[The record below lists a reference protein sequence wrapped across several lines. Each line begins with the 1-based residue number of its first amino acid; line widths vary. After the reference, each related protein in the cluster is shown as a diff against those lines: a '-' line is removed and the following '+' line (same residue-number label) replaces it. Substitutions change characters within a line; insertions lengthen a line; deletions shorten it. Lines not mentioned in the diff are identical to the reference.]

1 MIQTSDNTILSLD
14 LGIKTGWALYKTDAL
29 ITSGT
34 IQFKTNRFE
43 GGGMR
48 YLKFKQWLTQL
59 KNTHGQIDEVHFE
72 EVRMHRGKGKNGR
85 VTFNV
90 DAAHAYGGFVATLT
104 AWCEHHEIPYAAMP
118 VGKIKKHI
126 TGKGNANKQAVIKA
140 IKAKGFDPTD
150 DNEADALALL
160 DLILTQNQRRLI

>member
-1 MIQTSDNTILSLD
+1 MIPDNLILTLD
-14 LGIKTGWALYKTDAL
+14 LGIKTGWALHKQDGT
-29 ITSGT
+29 IISGT
-34 IQFKTNRFE
+34 AHFKTNRFE

-48 YLKFKQWLTQL
+48 YLKFKQFLTEL
-59 KNTHGQIDEVHFE
+59 KNKHGQFNEIHFE

-90 DAAHAYGGFVATLT
+90 DAAHAYGGFMATLT

-126 TGKGNANKQAVIKA
+126 TGKGNANKAAVIKA
-140 IKAKGFDPTD
+140 VKAKGHTPTD
-150 DNEADALALL
+150 DNEADAIALL

>member
-1 MIQTSDNTILSLD
+1 MTHTPDYTILTLD
-14 LGIKTGWALYKTDAL
+14 LGIKTGWALHKPDGK
-29 ITSGT
+29 IISGT
-34 IQFKTNRFE
+34 TQFKTNRFE

-48 YLKFKQWLTQL
+48 YLKFKQWLTEL
-59 KNTHGQIDEVHFE
+59 KNKYGQFDEVHFE

-104 AWCEHHEIPYAAMP
+104 AWCEHYQTPYAAMP

-140 IKAKGFDPTD
+140 VKAKGFNPVD
-150 DNEADALALL
+150 DNEADAIALL